1 MGDYSLKRI
10 ELTQITEPITPGD
23 RVELGFC
30 RKDTA
35 IVQEFLWVRTFSSL
49 HGGKVCLGI
58 LESDA
63 KTLAL
68 KEGFTITF
76 KPEHVTRIRKGGRS
90 KQ

>member
-1 MGDYSLKRI
+1 MADYSLKRI
-10 ELTQITEPITPGD
+10 ELTQTTEPITPSN

-30 RKDTA
+30 RKDTS

-49 HGGKVCLGI
+49 HGGKVCIGI

-63 KTLAL
+63 KTFAL

-76 KPEHVTRIRKGGRS
+76 KPEHVVRLQKGGGVE
-90 KQ
+90 